1 MTSTETTLNP
11 NDIAIVGLALRVPG
25 ADSPRKFWQNLRDG
39 VESVRQLSDADL
51 AAAGVP
57 AELLEHPHYV
67 KSAAVLDN
75 LPMFDAE
82 FFGLS
87 PKEAAIMDPQHRHFL
102 ECAWEALESAG
113 HPPEKF
119 DGRIGVFAGCG
130 MGAYFQQ
137 NLLSNPDLVDSVG
150 MFLLRHTGNDKDFL
164 ATRVSYCFD
173 LKGPSVNVQT
183 ACSTS
188 LVAIHTACQSLLS
201 GECDMALAGGA
212 TIELPHGQGYLF
224 KKNEILSPDGH
235 CRAFDHRSRGTIFGS
250 GAGVAVLRRLE
261 DALRAGDRIY
271 AVVRGSAVNNDG
283 ASKVGYFAP
292 SVDGQASAVAE
303 ALAVADVPA
312 DTIGYVECH
321 GTGTPIGDPI
331 EIAALTQAFRQS
343 TDRNGYCAIG
353 SVKTNI
359 GHLDTAAG
367 VVGMAK
373 AALAL
378 ENKQLPPSLNFEA
391 PNPAI
396 DFANSPFA
404 VNAQLRDWQPGAAPR
419 RAAVNSLGVGGT
431 NAHLVLEEAPR
442 VATSGP
448 ALRPQQLITLSA
460 RNRAALDDASRRLA
474 AHLREHP
481 EQSLAD
487 VAYTLFHGRAK
498 FDVRRVVAAADH
510 AEAAALLE
518 SGDAARVFTH
528 KGVEGKP
535 STVFMFP
542 GGGAQSPRMG
552 RDLYEAEPVFKQ
564 WIDRGL
570 TWLAGKLDVD
580 LREVWFAGPERDA
593 ELQSVWE
600 RPSVQLPAIY
610 LCEFALAKLWQ
621 AWGVQPAALLG
632 HSLGENTAAAL
643 AEVFSF
649 EDGLGLVT
657 LRGKLFERVAPGGM
671 LSVPLAPEAILPL
684 LGDRLDLATVN
695 GPEFCTVSGPDDAL
709 DELLAKLTADGVD
722 AKRVPIRIAA
732 HSRLLE
738 PILADFEAYLRGL
751 KLQKPKLPIVSNRT
765 GTWLTDAQ
773 AVDPKYWVEHLRNTV
788 RFADGVGTLLQTPGR
803 VFLEVGPGKILSSL
817 VRQHRELTS
826 GQPVLSSLRHP
837 KENVADT
844 TFFTTVLGRLW
855 ACGVSFDESLL
866 WKNERRRRVELPTY
880 AFQHQS
886 YWIEPGKVGAR
897 EQRGAGSLARI
908 ADANDWYYR
917 PIWRLRELESPEA
930 ELEPTTWLIF
940 LDEAGVGRRLTEKLR
955 AAGHEVVTVR
965 TGDAYFQHAPHDF
978 TLSPEHGRVG
988 YDALVHDLVAVG
1000 KAPSRIVHLWLTTR
1014 DESFRPGSSFFHR
1027 NQEQGFYS
1035 LLFLAQALDAER
1047 LGHPVHITVVTSG
1060 MQQTRDEAL
1069 PYPDKATVLGPVGV
1083 IPRELTE
1090 TTCACVDIA
1099 LPSDR
1104 GFGGKRRLA
1113 TGLDLL
1119 AEQLFV
1125 ELQQPAVNGR
1135 IALREDRRYEHGYTR
1150 HKPKPRRKPGQK
1162 LGPSTQA
1169 DIDQVPAVRERGV
1182 YLITGGFGGI
1192 GLATAEHLA
1201 RTANARLVLIGR
1213 SALPPADQWDA
1224 WLRSHA
1230 DDNTISRRIRSIRE
1244 LESFGAEVLPAEA
1257 DVTDVEAMRE
1267 AVQEALRR
1275 FGTIHG
1281 VVHAAGVLQDGLIA
1295 QKTQSDAEEVFAPKV
1310 HGAMVLDEAVR
1321 AALGDRS
1328 LDFFVVFSSTSTA
1341 VTPAGQVDYVA
1352 ANAFLNA
1359 FAQSKNRKSGC
1370 RYLALNWGIWNE
1382 VGMAAKAADK
1392 SQQKA
1397 ASPREEAVEHPWFD
1411 YRLGGLHDTRVAL
1424 VGRHA
1429 AATHWVYDEHRTAAG
1444 QALLPGTG
1452 YLELARAALAE
1463 LHESPSLEIQDL
1475 YFLSPLAVDN
1485 EGARDVTVTL
1495 TRDERGYGFEVS
1507 SRPARDKHAA
1517 PQLHAQ
1523 ARLVADEHR
1532 EPARI
1537 DHLAL
1542 AKRCPNVKHAAAG
1555 ASLHTRQEEHLR
1567 FGPRWRVLQETAYG
1581 NGEALACLRLPE
1593 AFADDVRQYGL
1604 HPALMDL
1611 ATGFAMDLIQGY
1623 GESTK
1628 LWVPVSYKRVAC
1640 FGPLPAAI
1648 VSWVRN
1654 HGVNRADGQFASFD
1668 VTIADES
1675 GRVLVEIEEFQIKRL
1690 DESDAFG
1697 TAAPCAAANGLD
1709 VAEEHDSENLS
1720 PAEAQF
1726 RANLRNGIRPAEG
1739 VAALTA
1745 VLDEPGT
1752 SQVVVSSLDLHAL
1765 IAQAQTAV
1773 APRTAEPG
1781 AKFARPQLDGEFV
1794 EPRDNIERSLVA
1806 IWEELLGVT
1815 SIGVRDSFFDLGGH
1829 SLIAVR
1835 LFAGIKRT
1843 FQVEFP
1849 ISVLFEAPTV
1859 EGCANLIRRQIG
1871 DVTTDAPAA
1880 HAGDKHPTR
1889 YTHLVAMHEGAGS
1902 TKAPLFIVAG
1912 MFGNVLNLRHLAH
1925 LVGYDRPCYG
1935 LQARGLYGD
1944 HEPHRTFEE
1953 AAADYIRELRT
1964 VQPHGPYFLAGFS
1977 GGGLHAYEMARQLL
1991 RDGEQV
1997 AFLGMLDTPLPR
2009 SEPLTKLDKV
2019 KMHLQRIGR
2028 ERHRYFWNLIS
2039 GRLTWEWRQLRR
2051 RFGAAEAPAPQTQFH
2066 SETIEAAFRAAC
2078 EVYQPPQFDGKLYL
2092 FRPKLSPTH
2101 IFGPDRMINLDRR
2114 FIYHDNGWSRHVREV
2129 SVTEVPGDH
2138 DSMVL
2143 EPNVR
2148 VLGARLRKAIDQAEA
2163 LQTAQSASAR
2173 KKRPIDVTLA
2183 RSAAERVEAMQ
2194 DVALEVRS

>member
-25 ADSPRKFWQNLRDG
+25 ADSPQRFWHNLRDG
-39 VESVRQLSDADL
+39 VESVRPLSDADL

-57 AELLEHPHYV
+57 AELLENPNYV

-137 NLLSNPDLVDSVG
+137 NLLSNPELIDSVG

-188 LVAIHTACQSLLS
+188 LVAVHTACQSLLS
-201 GECDMALAGGA
+201 GECDMALAGGV

-235 CRAFDHRSRGTIFGS
+235 CRAFDQNARGTIFGS
-250 GAGVAVLRRLE
+250 GAGVAVLRRVE
-261 DALRAGDRIY
+261 DALRDGDRIY
-271 AVVRGSAVNNDG
+271 AVVKGSAVNNDG

-343 TDRNGYCAIG
+343 TERSGFCAIG

-378 ENKQLPPSLNFEA
+378 EHKQLPPSLNFTA

-396 DFANSPFA
+396 DFVNSPFT
-404 VNAQLRDWQPGAAPR
+404 VNAKLRAWQAGAAPR

-431 NAHLVLEEAPR
+431 NAHLVLEEAPQ
-442 VATSGP
+442 VAASDE
-448 ALRPQQLITLSA
+448 ARRPQQLITLSA

-481 EQSLAD
+481 EQNLAD

-498 FDVRRVVAAADH
+498 FDVRRVLAAGDS

-518 SGDAARVFTH
+518 AGDASRVFTH
-528 KGVEGKP
+528 KGGDAKP
-535 STVFMFP
+535 SVVFMFP
-542 GGGAQSPRMG
+542 GGGVQSPRMG
-552 RDLYEAEPVFKQ
+552 RDLYESEPVFKQ

-610 LCEFALAKLWQ
+610 LCEYALAKLWQ

-671 LSVPLAPEAILPL
+671 LSVPLAPEAIMPL

-709 DELLAKLTADGVD
+709 DELFAKLTADGID

-738 PILADFEAYLRGL
+738 PILADFEAYLRSI

-765 GTWLTDAQ
+765 GSWLTDAQ
-773 AVDPKYWVEHLRNTV
+773 AVDPKYWVDHLRNTV
-788 RFADGVGTLLQTPGR
+788 RFADGVGTVLQTPGR
-803 VFLEVGPGKILSSL
+803 VFLEVGPGKVLASL
-817 VRQHRELTS
+817 VRQHRDLNA
-826 GQPVLSSLRHP
+826 GQAVLSSLRHP
-837 KENVADT
+837 KENVSDT
-844 TFFTTVLGRLW
+844 VFFTTVLGRLW
-855 ACGVSFDESLL
+855 ACDVAIDDALL

-880 AFQHQS
+880 AFQHQA
-886 YWIEPGKVGAR
+886 YWIEPGKGAGR
-897 EQRGAGSLARI
+897 EQRGAGALARI
-908 ADANDWYYR
+908 ADPNDWYYR

-930 ELEPTTWLIF
+930 ELDPTTWLIF
-940 LDEAGVGRRLTEKLR
+940 LDEAGLGRRLTEKLR

-965 TGDAYFQHAPHDF
+965 TGDAYVQHSPHEF

-988 YDALVHDLVAVG
+988 YDALIHDLTAIG
-1000 KAPSRIVHLWLTTR
+1000 KAPSRIVHLWLTTL
-1014 DESFRPGSSFFHR
+1014 DETFRPGSSFFHR

-1047 LGHPVHITVVTSG
+1047 LAQPLHITVVTSG

-1083 IPRELTE
+1083 IPRELAE
-1090 TTCACVDIA
+1090 TTCACIDVA
-1099 LPSDR
+1099 LPSAR

-1113 TGLDLL
+1113 TGLDIL
-1119 AEQLFV
+1119 AEQVFV
-1125 ELQQPAVNGR
+1125 ELQQPTANGQ
-1135 IALREDRRYEHGYTR
+1135 IALREERRYEHGYTR
-1150 HKPKPRRKPGQK
+1150 HKPKPTKKPEK
-1162 LGPSTQA
+1162 CSQA
-1169 DIDQVPAVRERGV
+1169 DAYQVTAVRERGV

-1201 RTANARLVLIGR
+1201 RTAKARLVLVGR

-1230 DDNTISRRIRSIRE
+1230 DDNSVSRRIRSVRE
-1244 LESFGAEVLPAEA
+1244 LESYGAEVLPAEV
-1257 DVTDVEAMRE
+1257 DVTDVEAVRGVVAE
-1267 AVQEALRR
+1267 AIRR
-1275 FGTIHG
+1275 FGALHG

-1310 HGAMVLDEAVR
+1310 HGAMVLDDAVQSV
-1321 AALGDRS
+1321 LGDRS
-1328 LDFFVVFSSTSTA
+1328 LDFFVAYSSTSTA
-1341 VTPAGQVDYVA
+1341 TTPAGQVDYVA

-1359 FAQSKNRKSGC
+1359 FAQSRNKQNGC

-1382 VGMAAKAADK
+1382 VGMAAHAADK
-1392 SQQKA
+1392 SRQKGEL
-1397 ASPREEAVEHPWFD
+1397 PKEEAVEHPWFD

-1429 AATHWVYDEHRTAAG
+1429 AATHWVYDEHRTSAG

-1463 LHESPSLEIQDL
+1463 LHESTSMEIRDL
-1475 YFLSPLAVDN
+1475 YFLSPLAVEDD
-1485 EGARDVTVTL
+1485 GSRDVTVL
-1495 TRDERGYGFEVS
+1495 LQRDERGYGFEVS

-1517 PQLHAQ
+1517 PQVHAQ
-1523 ARLVADEHR
+1523 AHLVADENR
-1532 EPARI
+1532 PPARLDLI
-1537 DHLAL
+1537 AISR
-1542 AKRCPNVKHAAAG
+1542 RCPNVKHASAG
-1555 ASLHTRQEEHLR
+1555 ATLHTRQEEHLR
-1567 FGPRWRVLQETAYG
+1567 FGPRWRVVQETAYG
-1581 NGEALACLRLPE
+1581 NGEALACLRLPD
-1593 AFADDVRQYGL
+1593 AFADDLQQYGL

-1611 ATGFAMDLIQGY
+1611 ATGFAMDLIEGY
-1623 GESTK
+1623 EKSTN
-1628 LWVPVSYKRVAC
+1628 LWVPLSYKRAAS

-1654 HGVNRADGQFASFD
+1654 HGVNRADGGFASFD
-1668 VTIADES
+1668 ITIADES
-1675 GRVLVEIEEFQIKRL
+1675 GRVLVEIEEFVIKRL
-1690 DESDAFG
+1690 SDSDTFG
-1697 TAAPCAAANGLD
+1697 TAAPRAAASGLD
-1709 VAEEHDSENLS
+1709 VADEHDSETMS

-1726 RANLRNGIRPAEG
+1726 RANLRNGIRPSEG
-1739 VAALTA
+1739 VAALSA
-1745 VLDEPGT
+1745 VLAEKGP
-1752 SQVVVSSLDLHAL
+1752 SQVIVSSLDLPGL
-1765 IAQAQTAV
+1765 IAQAQTVV
-1773 APRTAEPG
+1773 APSTAEPG

-1835 LFAGIKRT
+1835 LFANIKRT

-1871 DVTTDAPAA
+1871 DVTTEVPST

-1889 YTHLVAMHEGAGS
+1889 YTHLVSMHEGAGS
-1902 TKAPLFIVAG
+1902 SKAPLFIVAG

-1925 LVGYDRPCYG
+1925 LVGHERPCYG

-1944 HEPHRTFEE
+1944 HDPHLTFEE

-1964 VQPHGPYFLAGFS
+1964 VQPHGPYLLAGFS
-1977 GGGLHAYEMARQLL
+1977 GGGLHAYEMAHQLL

-2009 SEPLTKLDKV
+2009 SELLTRLDKV

-2028 ERHRYFWNLIS
+2028 ERHRYFWNFIS
-2039 GRLTWEWRQLRR
+2039 GRLEWEWRQLQR
-2051 RFGAAEAPAPQTQFH
+2051 RFGGAEVPAPQTQFH

-2078 EVYQPPQFDGKLYL
+2078 DVYQPPEFDGKLYL

-2129 SVTEVPGDH
+2129 AVVEVPGDH

-2148 VLGARLRKAIDQAEA
+2148 VLGTRLRKAIDQAEA
-2163 LQTAQSASAR
+2163 LYSSQTATSR
-2173 KKRPIDVTLA
+2173 KKRPIDVSLVRAATERAEALHDEA
-2183 RSAAERVEAMQ
+2183 VEMRS
-2194 DVALEVRS
+2194 